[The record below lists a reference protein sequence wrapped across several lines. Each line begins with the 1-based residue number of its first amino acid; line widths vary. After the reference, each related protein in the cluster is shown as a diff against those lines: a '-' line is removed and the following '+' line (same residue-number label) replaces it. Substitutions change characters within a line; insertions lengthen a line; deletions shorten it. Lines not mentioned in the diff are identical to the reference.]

1 MTEPDDLL
9 RPFAV
14 SIQAKATAVRDLDFA
29 ANQRARVLE
38 SISDDIKKCTNF
50 VVPRA
55 SKAAMKAAARR
66 KINLCSKNWHDQPMF
81 DPGRRAFHLEHFVP
95 VSAIRNAC
103 LEERSEAGILKILRT
118 RLQIVWILKTEDAKL
133 TRLGYR
139 SRRSDPEAAYRAA
152 GIEIAGQ
159 PSMQAT
165 GRKRPAAE

>member
-1 MTEPDDLL
+1 
-9 RPFAV
+9 
-14 SIQAKATAVRDLDFA
+14 
-29 ANQRARVLE
+29 
-38 SISDDIKKCTNF
+38 
-50 VVPRA
+50 
-55 SKAAMKAAARR
+55 MKAAARR